1 MDFLQKLF
9 EERKRLHDTIDAINL
24 LIHTYGADVK
34 DTINQSDCISSKSTL
49 GNDDKIFPVKAKK
62 DKQILWLFDNVI
74 ENAVKI
80 SEVNEIY
87 QKYSGNNDRV
97 NNVARRLKE
106 LGKLKVVK
114 YNNSNTLSF
123 WGLPSWIEENDFLEE
138 FKPHVDSL
146 PIEINNSEV
155 SA

>member
-1 MDFLQKLF
+1 MDFLQKLL
-9 EERKRLHDTIDAINL
+9 EEKRKLQDTIEAINL
-24 LIHTYGADVK
+24 LINTYGANLK
-34 DTINQSDCISSKSTL
+34 DAVIQTENIPSKYSV
-49 GNDDKIFPVKAKK
+49 GMGDKIFPIKAKK

-74 ENAVKI
+74 ENALKI

-87 QKYSGNNDRV
+87 QKYSGNNDKV

-123 WGLPSWIEENDFLEE
+123 WGLPSWIEENDFKEI
-138 FKPHVDSL
+138 FKPDNDSL
-146 PIEINNSEV
+146 PIDVTNSEV
-155 SA
+155 S